1 MTHSSYQSIIG
12 KGTPKKLFISFGL
25 VTLVFVILFL
35 VILPYKF
42 YKRDVNDSR
51 NYAQSISKLIRAAVL
66 SHMVENVDHQHRG
79 QGNHV
84 DQDPNSMRVL
94 LTTFQTEFKFEFRL
108 IRSNNIEK
116 QHNINEDSQSKDEL
130 IKDVFRSGRGRED
143 WPGSTRFRYVSPFV
157 ADESCKKCHQGMND
171 QNIEIGSVLG
181 VSEIIFE
188 LKDKRNTSIRQ
199 IIEITLLMIAGLL
212 TLGFILFFIVKKG
225 ILDPMGIE

>member
-1 MTHSSYQSIIG
+1 MAHSSHQGLAG
-12 KGTPKKLFISFGL
+12 KGTQKKLFIAFGL

-42 YKRDVNDSR
+42 YKRDVNDAR
-51 NYAQSISKLIRAAVL
+51 HNAQNISNLIRAAVL
-66 SHMVENVDHQHRG
+66 SHMVENIE
-79 QGNHV
+79 
-84 DQDPNSMRVL
+84 PNSMRVL
-94 LTTFQTEFKFEFRL
+94 LTTFQTQFKFKFRL
-108 IRSNNIEK
+108 IRSNYVAK
-116 QHNINEDSQSKDEL
+116 QHKINEDPQSKDEL

-157 ADESCKKCHQGMND
+157 ADESCQKCHRGVNAQKV
-171 QNIEIGSVLG
+171 EIGSVLG

-212 TLGFILFFIVKKG
+212 TLGLILFFIVKIG
-225 ILDPMGIE
+225 ILNPMRIK